1 MKKLMMVGLLLL
13 LCGCKGVPKYVE
25 GQSLQ
30 IGLYIPTSDELVGLQ
45 VMNYLSGVSVTTTS
59 NMPFKVVR
67 DYSATNSYFGIVHI
81 NEHVRTEVQT
91 EQAR

>member
-1 MKKLMMVGLLLL
+1 MKKLMMMGLLLF

-45 VMNYLSGVSVTTTS
+45 VMNWLSGVSVTATS

-67 DYSATNSYFGIVHI
+67 DYSATNSYFGVIHI